1 MPQMA
6 PMNWLLLSITFIML
20 FMLMMMMNYFTTQPT
35 IHNNP
40 SNSNYMINSLNWKW

>member
-20 FMLMMMMNYFTTQPT
+20 FLLSTMMNYFITQPM
-35 IHNNP
+35 IHNYTM
-40 SNSNYMINSLNWKW
+40 NSNIMSTSLNWKW